1 MLASSAYKKVF
12 ELTLLFHLEA
22 LRSFSLASS
31 TLSDLYSGALGPL
44 LSEVRVSYT
53 QALQFHDSEPDNWGG
68 YWVTYGWDMQDK
80 GMVQAL
86 GWMEP
91 EGGGFIT
98 LFRTV
103 HGLKLMNCSFLEF
116 FI

>member
-1 MLASSAYKKVF
+1 VKLWTKEEICVRFAVTPHTAEDMAM
-12 ELTLLFHLEA
+12 
-22 LRSFSLASS
+22 
-31 TLSDLYSGALGPL
+31 

-68 YWVTYGWDMQDK
+68 YWVTYGRDMQDK